1 MQKLAKQYIIY
12 LFLGSILTVMIALLF
27 RESFSG
33 LILQGTD
40 DNVSLRMMLLR
51 SLQSAQGYHFFPV
64 YWLGYIFN
72 VPNPDLYTT
81 VLAVTQKPYV
91 VWVYIIA
98 LALSGFLTFS
108 LIKRLQV
115 NTIPALFGAVSY
127 TFLPHVLSL
136 VYSGHVPAISA
147 IPMTP
152 GFLLSLTVI
161 ADGKTKFLLIKALSA
176 VWAGIFWAEMMLG
189 EPQRAIYGT
198 VLGGAWIL
206 FLLFQN
212 KNISFKRP
220 FFSVGFLKKTLP
232 FLIVTLVVGLLI
244 FMPTLKFWSNSEFI
258 SNEGSWEFSTAW
270 SFPPA
275 ELLDSLAFGYHG
287 LSTTEPLFPYYGDKP
302 LSGNTDSL
310 GFFVIVFLIFAAVF
324 AWKNNKNARFF
335 IIAGL
340 IALLLS
346 FGKYF
351 PGAPF
356 YWVWYH
362 LPGMNKLRVPAKFL
376 SITGLSWSIAAAI
389 GLDTV
394 KTLLAGADKEK
405 TKKAILYAMTAVVV
419 MSLLWMVMLI
429 SSKGGEASSIR
440 KVLGRDRNLIDAALS
455 GRINAVI
462 NMSVL
467 FLATWVLF
475 LVAYFKRRYA
485 QFLSLGVLA
494 LSCWNLY
501 ISNRFYIERAY
512 VDEAQFYPKTPL
524 IDFLLE
530 RQDPRYRISGSLYLP
545 NLTESPAP
553 IGAVIEQG
561 LYPENNYDLTYAF
574 PYFDINAFGR
584 IPVSRLD
591 EGYKNFFKSAF
602 DSIEAF
608 DSNDSIWEMNKRL
621 WFLGNVK
628 YLLVGSQI
636 EEIFAQNLK
645 ADAVFITN
653 LQGIASPVS
662 VYELRETLP
671 RFALFDGIKPVY
683 DLYIYEYLANEL
695 KNIRNFRPVAEDTGE
710 FPEAPAGNYTVPQV
724 ERTAYNGYEVKLGFE
739 EDKILYFGDLA
750 DKGWTAFLDGED
762 VWLTPVN
769 GIQQAVF
776 IPAGAQS
783 LKVFYHRPVEGL
795 LFSRTV
801 ILVSIA
807 AAFALWIWYIVSAVK
822 VNSGHSS

>member
-1 MQKLAKQYIIY
+1 MQKLAKQYGIY
-12 LFLGSILTVMIALLF
+12 LFLGTILTVMIALLF

-40 DNVSLRMMLLR
+40 DNVSMRMMLLR
-51 SLQSAQGYHFFPV
+51 SLQSGQGYHFFPV

-81 VLAVTQKPYV
+81 VLAVTGKPYV

-98 LALSGFLTFS
+98 LVLSGFLTCS
-108 LIKRLQV
+108 LIKRLSIG
-115 NTIPALFGAVSY
+115 TLPALFGAISY

-136 VYSGHVPAISA
+136 VYSGHAPAISA

-152 GFLLSLTVI
+152 GFLLSLTII
-161 ADGKTKFLLIKALSA
+161 ADGKTKSPFVRALSA
-176 VWAGIFWAEMMLG
+176 IWAGIFWAEMMLG

-212 KNISFKRP
+212 NSISFKPP
-220 FFSVGFLKKTLP
+220 FFSKGGFKEI
-232 FLIVTLVVGLLI
+232 FSYLIAIPVVGLLI

-258 SNEGSWEFSTAW
+258 ANEGSWEFSTGW

-310 GFFVIVFLIFAAVF
+310 GFFVVVFLIFAVVF
-324 AWKNNKNARFF
+324 AWKNNRNARFF

-340 IALLLS
+340 AALLLS

-351 PGAPF
+351 PGTPF
-356 YWVWYH
+356 YWLWYH

-389 GLDTV
+389 GLDAV
-394 KTLLAGADKEK
+394 RTLLAGSDKEK
-405 TKKAILYAMTAVVV
+405 TKKAVFYAITAVAAL
-419 MSLLWMVMLI
+419 SLLWLAVLI
-429 SSKGGEASSIR
+429 ATKGGETSSIR
-440 KVLGRDRNLIDAALS
+440 KVLGRDRNLVDAALS
-455 GRINAVI
+455 GRINSVL

-467 FLATWVLF
+467 FLATWALF
-475 LVAYFKRRYA
+475 LVAYFKRQYA
-485 QFLSLGVLA
+485 KFLPLGVLVLA
-494 LSCWNLY
+494 CWNLY
-501 ISNRFYIERAY
+501 MSNRFYIERTY

-524 IDFLLE
+524 IDFLLKN
-530 RQDPRYRISGSLYLP
+530 QDPRYRISGSLYLP

-553 IGAVIEQG
+553 IGTVIEQG

-574 PYFDINAFGR
+574 PYFDINSFGR
-584 IPVSRLD
+584 IPISRLD
-591 EGYKNFFKSAF
+591 EGYKNFFKSSF

-636 EEIFAQNLK
+636 EEIFAQNLQ
-645 ADAVFITN
+645 ADAIFITN
-653 LQGIASPVS
+653 LQGIASFVS

-671 RFALFDGIKPVY
+671 RFALFDGVKLVY
-683 DLYIYEYLANEL
+683 DLYIYQDLANEL
-695 KNIRNFRPVAEDTGE
+695 KNVRNFRPVAEDTGE
-710 FPEAPAGNYTVPQV
+710 LPEAPAGNHTVPQV
-724 ERTAYNGYEVKLGFE
+724 ERTAYNGYEVTLGFDD
-739 EDKILYFGDLA
+739 DKILYFGDLA
-750 DKGWTAFLDGED
+750 DKGWTALLDGED
-762 VWLTPVN
+762 VSLIPVN

-776 IPAGAQS
+776 IPAGTQR
-783 LKVFYHRPVEGL
+783 LEVFYHRPVEGL
-795 LFSRTV
+795 LFSRIV
-801 ILVSIA
+801 ILVSA
-807 AAFALWIWYIVSAVK
+807 AAALALWIWNVVSAVK
-822 VNSGHSS
+822 VNSGYSS